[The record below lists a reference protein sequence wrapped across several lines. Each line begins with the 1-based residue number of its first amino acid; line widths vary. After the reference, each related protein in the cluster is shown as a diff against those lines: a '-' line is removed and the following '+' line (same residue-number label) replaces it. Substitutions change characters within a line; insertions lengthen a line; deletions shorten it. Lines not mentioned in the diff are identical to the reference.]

1 VFFNSLHIPGRIMYI
16 ALGLLSGGLD
26 SILAVRLLQ
35 EQKQLRVEGVTFIT
49 PFFGP
54 QKARAAAA
62 QLGIPLH
69 EIDITDNPKHGYGKN
84 MNPCIDCHALMFHEA
99 AHLLKT
105 LDLPGFLFSGEVLGE
120 RPMSQNRQSL
130 QTVARESGT
139 PDIIVRPLSA
149 KLLPPTQPELEG
161 MVDRE
166 MLLDL
171 QGRSRKPQFALAKK
185 WGITDFP
192 NPGGGCLL
200 TDPPFSQRL
209 RDLFDHQSEITP
221 VDLELLTIGR
231 HLRVRPDL
239 KIIAGRDE
247 KDNERLTGL
256 ARNTDTLISL
266 VDFPGPIVLIPGDAS
281 GPDCLLGARICVSFS
296 SVRTRGEVDV
306 YLHRRKSSST
316 VKISALPREQIDA
329 WLL

>member
-1 VFFNSLHIPGRIMYI
+1 MYI

-26 SILAVRLLQ
+26 SILAARLLQ
-35 EQKQLRVEGVTFIT
+35 EQHQLQVEAVTFVT

-54 QKARAAAA
+54 KRARAAAA

-69 EIDITDNPKHGYGKN
+69 EIDITDIHFAMLQNPPHGYGKN
-84 MNPCIDCHALMFHEA
+84 MNPCIDCHAMMFREA
-99 AHLLKT
+99 SCLLER
-105 LDLPGFLFSGEVLGE
+105 LGPGFLFSGEVLGE

-130 QTVARESGT
+130 ATVAKASGCL
-139 PDIIVRPLSA
+139 DMILRPLSA
-149 KLLPPTQPELEG
+149 KLLEPTGPELDG
-161 MVDRE
+161 MVERE
-166 MLLDL
+166 MLLDI
-171 QGRSRKPQFALAKK
+171 QGRSRKPQLALAKQ
-185 WGITDFP
+185 WGITQFP

-200 TDPPFSQRL
+200 TDPPFSRRL
-209 RDLFDHQSEITP
+209 RDLLEHQNEITR
-221 VDLELLTIGR
+221 VDLELLNIGR

-247 KDNERLTGL
+247 KDNERLAGL
-256 ARNTDTLISL
+256 ARDTDTLISL
-266 VDFPGPIVLIPGDAS
+266 VDFPGPIVLIPGEAS

-296 SVRTRGEVDV
+296 SARTRGDVDV
-306 YLHRRKSSST
+306 YLHRKKSSST